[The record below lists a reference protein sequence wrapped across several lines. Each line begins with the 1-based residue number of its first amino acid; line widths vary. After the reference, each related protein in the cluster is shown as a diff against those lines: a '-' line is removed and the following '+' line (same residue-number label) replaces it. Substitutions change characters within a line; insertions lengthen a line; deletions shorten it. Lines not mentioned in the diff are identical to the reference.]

1 MAMRQI
7 FLFVGTQGEVS
18 RDSQLIRLRD
28 TISNSLILGVF
39 IDVVDQLLVQSRLFG
54 LNGPPPLY
62 LPLNLTQEMTQLDH
76 WKRSMGD
83 KQTEQ
88 KGSSCNVLKNGFLSN
103 IASVNPT
110 LLVPVS
116 FTIIQQLVAV
126 FVIFVEQFTIVS
138 CGSTVQAIM
147 KM

>member
-1 MAMRQI
+1 MTLIKTTDLKKNSHQYGNASD
-7 FLFVGTQGEVS
+7 FLFVETQGEVS
-18 RDSQLIRLRD
+18 NDSQLIKLRD

-76 WKRSMGD
+76 WKMSMED

-88 KGSSCNVLKNGFLSN
+88 KGSSCNVLKTGFYRN
-103 IASVNPT
+103 AKE
-110 LLVPVS
+110 LLRVGLHWRVP
-116 FTIIQQLVAV
+116 FIENLL
-126 FVIFVEQFTIVS
+126 E
-138 CGSTVQAIM
+138 TVQVVW
-147 KM
+147 